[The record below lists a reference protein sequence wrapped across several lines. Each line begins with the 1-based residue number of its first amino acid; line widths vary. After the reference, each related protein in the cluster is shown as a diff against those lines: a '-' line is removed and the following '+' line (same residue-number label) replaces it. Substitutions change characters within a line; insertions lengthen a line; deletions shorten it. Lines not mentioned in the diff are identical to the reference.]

1 MPVRTASCNSR
12 GLPVSKGTKAFI
24 VSLIVYG
31 LVSLYAYQ
39 QDREMERMA
48 DELGVDLDEE

>member
-1 MPVRTASCNSR
+1 M
-12 GLPVSKGTKAFI
+12 SKGTKAFI